1 MILDNPNA
9 IMINLIKFEFENDT
23 HKFERIS
30 GRPQISDLIIWIKK
44 CFQVYFYIERRVLKT
59 YKNTFQ
65 KYLKFYP
72 PKISKILATDMCKL

>member
-30 GRPQISDLIIWIKK
+30 GRPQISDLIIWIKMLSSLFLHWTK
-44 CFQVYFYIERRVLKT
+44 GF
-59 YKNTFQ
+59 
-65 KYLKFYP
+65 
-72 PKISKILATDMCKL
+72 